1 MPAQTTPIGPR
12 RQPHR
17 LLSLLERVLKV
28 LGWLTHLG
36 LAGRATPTAA
46 ERVRV
51 PSQIKYVHQTML
63 QPRGSGLSRHG
74 PKRPE
79 QRPVATREG
88 TAAFLR
94 KVPVYR

>member
-1 MPAQTTPIGPR
+1 M
-12 RQPHR
+12 
-17 LLSLLERVLKV
+17 KV

-63 QPRGSGLSRHG
+63 QPSRLKRAAQLSVHSFRVWLACALLAAG
-74 PKRPE
+74 ATPE
-79 QRPVATREG
+79 QIMLLLRWSSE
-88 TAAFLR
+88 AAR
-94 KVPVYR
+94 KL